1 MFLKKENQAFNM
13 KFFIYPSFNKIQVK
27 KICFSQSLR
36 HENKKFIIVGILG
49 VIDNWATYVIIVFV
63 LIMCCACAG
72 LGLLFYVCFSFERN
86 NFHLNENAGGVC
98 WIAAG
103 GEVEEDEGSA
113 LQEAEK
119 RRRQDEKA
127 EKILQAYN
135 DGYGQCN

>member
-1 MFLKKENQAFNM
+1 MGNICDYSVCVDYVLCLCWIRFVFCFVLCL
-13 KFFIYPSFNKIQVK
+13 FFIGTKQY
-27 KICFSQSLR
+27 
-36 HENKKFIIVGILG
+36 
-49 VIDNWATYVIIVFV
+49 
-63 LIMCCACAG
+63 
-72 LGLLFYVCFSFERN
+72 SFERK
-86 NFHLNENAGGVC
+86 HTGGVC